1 LQASWRGDTA
11 GAAIARAE
19 TDLARQRTVNST
31 LTNQAAA
38 LRFGGTNLDPLRS
51 QILAMASQARALGGM
66 VSDDGTVVG
75 NRTVG
80 VMTPA

>member
-1 LQASWRGDTA
+1 EVMAATISIVEATQPSRLLDAACAQDDKVAAVAAEIDLQQRGLDSLQASWRGDTA

-38 LRFGGTNLDPLRS
+38 L
-51 QILAMASQARALGGM
+51 
-66 VSDDGTVVG
+66 
-75 NRTVG
+75 
-80 VMTPA
+80 